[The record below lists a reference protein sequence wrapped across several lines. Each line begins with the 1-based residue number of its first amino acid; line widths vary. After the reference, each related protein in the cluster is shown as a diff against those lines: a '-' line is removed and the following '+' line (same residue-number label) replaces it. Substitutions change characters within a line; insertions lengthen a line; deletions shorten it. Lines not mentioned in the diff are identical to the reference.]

1 LALADILDAIRAEA
15 DTEIETIVRR
25 ADEECSTLLEQ
36 ARGHAGTER
45 GRLARSRDAAAER
58 QADRI
63 VNRAA
68 VAERQAD
75 RIVNRARL
83 EADRALRSEVEK
95 LYVRIRDAASE
106 KLGSLR
112 GTRCY
117 EEVLARLIR
126 ECCVALPDATTL
138 RVDPED
144 EQVAH
149 RILAGDDR
157 LDLKLEA
164 TLQTSGGA
172 WVSGETGRVVR
183 NDFESRLARADN
195 LLRLIFAEEIGLRIL
210 T

>member
-1 LALADILDAIRAEA
+1 LALADILDAIRAGA
-15 DTEIETIVRR
+15 DAEIETIVTQ
-25 ADEECSTLLEQ
+25 ADEECSALLEH
-36 ARGHAGTER
+36 AREQAGTER

-63 VNRAA
+63 VNRA
-68 VAERQAD
+68 
-75 RIVNRARL
+75 RL
-83 EADRALRSEVEK
+83 EADRALRSEVEE
-95 LYVRIRDAASE
+95 LYVRTRDAASD

-126 ECCVALPDATTL
+126 ECCAALPEATTL
-138 RVDPED
+138 RVDPAD
-144 EQVAH
+144 ERVAH

-157 LDLKLEA
+157 MDLKLEA

-172 WVSGETGRVVR
+172 GVSGENGRVVR
-183 NDFESRLARADN
+183 NDFESRLTRADN
-195 LLRLIFAEEIGLRIL
+195 LLRLIFAEKIGRRIP

>member
-1 LALADILDAIRAEA
+1 MALADILDAIRAEA
-15 DTEIETIVRR
+15 DAEIETIATQ
-25 ADEECSTLLEQ
+25 ADDECSALLQ
-36 ARGHAGTER
+36 HARGQAGSER
-45 GRLARSRDAAAER
+45 GRLAGSRDAA
-58 QADRI
+58 
-63 VNRAA
+63 
-68 VAERQAD
+68 AERQAD

-83 EADRALRSEVEK
+83 EADRALRSEVEE
-95 LYVRIRDAASE
+95 LYVRTRDAAAE

-126 ECCVALPDATTL
+126 ECCVALPEATTL

-157 LDLKLEA
+157 MDLKLDA
-164 TLQTSGGA
+164 TLQTRGGA
-172 WVSGETGRVVR
+172 WVSGENGRVVR

-195 LLRLIFAEEIGLRIL
+195 LLRLIFAEKIGLRIL

>member
-1 LALADILDAIRAEA
+1 LALADILDAIRAGA
-15 DTEIETIVRR
+15 DAEIETIVRR
-25 ADEECSTLLEQ
+25 ADEECSTLLEH
-36 ARGHAGTER
+36 AREQAGTER

-63 VNRAA
+63 VNRA
-68 VAERQAD
+68 
-75 RIVNRARL
+75 RL
-83 EADRALRSEVEK
+83 EADRALRSEVEE
-95 LYVRIRDAASE
+95 LYVRTRDAASE

-117 EEVLARLIR
+117 KEVLARLIR
-126 ECCVALPDATTL
+126 ECCVALPEATTL

-157 LDLKLEA
+157 MDLKLDA
-164 TLQTSGGA
+164 TLQTRGGA
-172 WVSGETGRVVR
+172 WVSGENGRVVR

-195 LLRLIFAEEIGLRIL
+195 LLRLIFAEKIGLRIL